1 MLGGA
6 ADGRLRI
13 HEGNGDEGGVGRVLL
28 DDGGC
33 SSRYA
38 DVVDG

>member
-28 DDGGC
+28 VDGGC

>member
-1 MLGGA
+1 MGGYGYTRA
-6 ADGRLRI
+6 TATR
-13 HEGNGDEGGVGRVLL
+13 GGVGRVLL

>member
-13 HEGNGDEGGVGRVLL
+13 HEGNGDEGGRGSCSAGRWRLFE
-28 DDGGC
+28 
-33 SSRYA
+33 
-38 DVVDG
+38 